1 VTFPRFNIEQS
12 DTEFY
17 TSQSGVALVGL
28 AVNRFTSLNSR
39 VAKAAPCKGVATA
52 DVLRC
57 YLGLLCQGKSDF
69 EAIRP
74 FFEDDEFFAAA
85 LGVKKVPSPE
95 TLRQR
100 LDAVAEAT
108 MRIVDFCTVE
118 FLKKAKAEFSTLET
132 GHMPLDL
139 DVFTQDNSN
148 TKKEGASWTYRKFH
162 GFAPIAAWLGLEG
175 WCLEIEHR
183 PGSQHA
189 QGGFIPF
196 LLRAIHKSRQLT
208 EAPLLVRLDSAHDAI
223 ATLVA
228 LKEEKVDFI
237 VKWNPRGTDVPARAS
252 EVFAHGKM
260 IKQDKKGRIAIMT
273 ETALRTY
280 QDEDGEEQTI
290 KLRRVLRATERY
302 FEKDG
307 TPLLVPDIEIEG
319 WWTSLSVA
327 KDKVIELYKGHALC
341 EQYHSELKSD
351 MDLERLPSGKFATN
365 TLVMHCAGL
374 AYNILRAVGQVG
386 LMTGKQR
393 RRAKQRRRLKT
404 VIQDLVYFAGR
415 YIRHA
420 HTLTLRFSRHAHDQ
434 YDAFNRTYQQFAYG

>member
-1 VTFPRFNIEQS
+1 MTFPRFKIEQS
-12 DTEFY
+12 DSEFY
-17 TSQSGVALVGL
+17 TSHSGVALVGL
-28 AVNRFTSLNSR
+28 AINRFTSLTSR
-39 VAKAAPCKGVATA
+39 VAKAAPSKGVATA
-52 DVLRC
+52 DLLRC

-74 FFEDDEFFAAA
+74 FYEDDDFFTAA

-118 FLKKAKAEFSTLET
+118 FLKKAKAEFSTLAT

-189 QGGFIPF
+189 QEGFIPF

-208 EAPLLVRLDSAHDAI
+208 KAPLLVRLDSAHDAM
-223 ATLVA
+223 ATLVT
-228 LKEEKVDFI
+228 LIDQKVDFI

-260 IKQDKKGRIAIMT
+260 IKQDKTGRIAIMT
-273 ETALRTY
+273 ETVERIY
-280 QDEDGEEQTI
+280 KDEDGEEQNI
-290 KLRRVLRATERY
+290 KLRRVLRATERN
-302 FEKDG
+302 FDKDG
-307 TPLLVPDIEIEG
+307 NPLLVPDIEIEG

-415 YIRHA
+415 FIRHA
-420 HTLTLRFSRHAHDQ
+420 HTLKLRFSCHAHDQ
-434 YDAFNRTYQQFAYG
+434 YDAFSRTYRRFSYG

>member
-1 VTFPRFNIEQS
+1 MTFPRFTIEQS

-17 TSQSGVALVGL
+17 TSQSGMALVGL
-28 AVNRFTSLNSR
+28 AVNRFTSLASR
-39 VAKAAPCKGVATA
+39 VAKAAPCKGIATA

-74 FFEDDEFFAAA
+74 FWEDDEFFAAA
-85 LGVKKVPSPE
+85 LGVKNVPSPE
-95 TLRQR
+95 TMRQR
-100 LDAVAEAT
+100 LDSVAVAT

-118 FLKKAKAEFSTLET
+118 FLKKAKAEFSPLAT
-132 GHMPLDL
+132 GHVPLDL

-148 TKKEGASWTYRKFH
+148 TKKEGVSWTYRKFH

-175 WCLEIEHR
+175 WCLEIEQR
-183 PGSQHA
+183 SGSQHA
-189 QGGFIPF
+189 QEGFIPF
-196 LLRAIHKSRQLT
+196 LLRVLHKSRQLT
-208 EAPLLVRLDSAHDAI
+208 DAPLLVRLDSAHDAI
-223 ATLVA
+223 ATLRT
-228 LKEEKVDFI
+228 LLEEKIDFI

-252 EVFAHGKM
+252 EVFARGKM
-260 IKQDKKGRIAIMT
+260 IKDDKKGRVAIMT
-273 ETALRTY
+273 ETVERTY
-280 QDEDGEEQTI
+280 TDDKGHEKTI
-290 KLRRVLRATERY
+290 KVRRVLRATERY

-319 WWTSLSVA
+319 WWTNLPVT

-351 MDLERLPSGKFATN
+351 MGLERLPSGKFATN
-365 TLVMHCAGL
+365 TLIMHCAGL

-415 YIRHA
+415 FIRHA
-420 HTLTLRFSRHAHDQ
+420 HALTLRFSRHAHDQ
-434 YDAFNRTYQQFAYG
+434 YAAFARTYRRFSYG

>member
-1 VTFPRFNIEQS
+1 MTFPRFTIEQS
-12 DTEFY
+12 DQEFY
-17 TSQSGVALVGL
+17 TSQSGMALVGL
-28 AVNRFTSLNSR
+28 AVNRYTTLASRLN
-39 VAKAAPCKGVATA
+39 KAAPSHGIAAA

-85 LGVKKVPSPE
+85 LGVKDVPSPE

-100 LDAVAEAT
+100 MDKIAEAAQW
-108 MRIVDFCTVE
+108 IVNFCTVE
-118 FLKKAKAEFSTLET
+118 LLKKAKATLSTLST

-148 TKKEGASWTYRKFH
+148 TKKEGVSWTYRKFH

-175 WCLEIEHR
+175 WCLEIEQR

-189 QGGFIPF
+189 QEGFVPF

-208 EAPLLVRLDSAHDAI
+208 DVPLLVRLDSAHDAI
-223 ATLVA
+223 LTLVT
-228 LKEEKVDFI
+228 LIGEQVDFI

-252 EVFAHGKM
+252 EVFAQGKM
-260 IKQDKKGRIAIMT
+260 IKQDKKSRIAIMT
-273 ETALRTY
+273 ETVERSY
-280 QDEDGEEQTI
+280 KDENGETKVI
-290 KLRRVLRATERY
+290 KVRRVLRATERY

-307 TPLLVPDIEIEG
+307 TPLLVPDVEIEG
-319 WWTSLSVA
+319 WWTNLSVA

-365 TLVMHCAGL
+365 ALVMSCSAL

-386 LMTGKQR
+386 LMSKAQA
-393 RRAKQRRRLKT
+393 RRAKQRRRIKT
-404 VIQDLVYFAGR
+404 VMQDLVYFAGR
-415 YIRHA
+415 FIRHA
-420 HTLTLRFSRHAHDQ
+420 RGLTLRFSCHAHDQ
-434 YDAFNRTYQQFAYG
+434 AEAFARTYERFAYG

>member
-1 VTFPRFNIEQS
+1 MFPRFNIEQS
-12 DTEFY
+12 DSEFY

-28 AVNRFTSLNSR
+28 AINKFTSLESR
-39 VAKAAPCKGVATA
+39 VAKAAPSKGVATA

-118 FLKKAKAEFSTLET
+118 FLKKARAEFSPLEM

-189 QGGFIPF
+189 QEGFIPF

-223 ATLVA
+223 ATLVT
-228 LKEEKVDFI
+228 LIDKKVDFI

-260 IKQDKKGRIAIMT
+260 IKQDKTGRIAIMT
-273 ETALRTY
+273 ETVERSY
-280 QDEDGEEQTI
+280 KDDNDETRTI
-290 KLRRVLRATERY
+290 KVRRVLRATERN

-307 TPLLVPDIEIEG
+307 TPLLVPNIEIEG

-415 YIRHA
+415 FIRHA

-434 YDAFNRTYQQFAYG
+434 YDAFSKTYRRFAYG

>member
-1 VTFPRFNIEQS
+1 VTFPRFTIEQS
-12 DTEFY
+12 DQEFY
-17 TSQSGVALVGL
+17 TSQSGMALVGL
-28 AVNRFTSLNSR
+28 AVNRYTTLASRLN
-39 VAKAAPCKGVATA
+39 KAAPSHGIAAA

-85 LGVKKVPSPE
+85 LGVKDVPSPE

-100 LDAVAEAT
+100 MDKIAEAAQW
-108 MRIVDFCTVE
+108 IVNFCTVE
-118 FLKKAKAEFSTLET
+118 LLRKAKATLSTLST

-148 TKKEGASWTYRKFH
+148 TKKEGVSWTYRKFH

-175 WCLEIEHR
+175 WCLEIEQR

-189 QGGFIPF
+189 QEGFVPF

-208 EAPLLVRLDSAHDAI
+208 NAPLLVRLDSAHDAI
-223 ATLVA
+223 MTLVT
-228 LKEEKVDFI
+228 LIGEQVDFI

-252 EVFAHGKM
+252 EVFAQGKM
-260 IKQDKKGRIAIMT
+260 IKQDKKSRIAIMT
-273 ETALRTY
+273 ETVERSY
-280 QDEDGEEQTI
+280 KDENGETKVI
-290 KLRRVLRATERY
+290 KVRRVLRATERY

-307 TPLLVPDIEIEG
+307 TPLLVPDVEIEG
-319 WWTSLSVA
+319 WWTNLSVA

-365 TLVMHCAGL
+365 ALVMSCSAL

-386 LMTGKQR
+386 LMSKAQA
-393 RRAKQRRRLKT
+393 RRAKQRRRIKT
-404 VIQDLVYFAGR
+404 VMQDLVYFAGR
-415 YIRHA
+415 FIRHA
-420 HTLTLRFSRHAHDQ
+420 RGLTLRFSCHAHDQ
-434 YDAFNRTYQQFAYG
+434 AEAFARTYERFAYG

>member
-1 VTFPRFNIEQS
+1 VTFPRFTIEQS

-17 TSQSGVALVGL
+17 TSQSGMALVGL
-28 AVNRFTSLNSR
+28 AVNRYTTLASR
-39 VAKAAPCKGVATA
+39 LAKAAPSQGIAAA

-57 YLGLLCQGKSDF
+57 YIGLLCQGKSDF

-85 LGVKKVPSPE
+85 LGVKDVPSPE

-100 LDAVAEAT
+100 MDKFAIAAQW
-108 MRIVDFCTVE
+108 IVNFCTIE
-118 FLKKAKAEFSTLET
+118 FLKKAQASLSTLPS

-148 TKKEGASWTYRKFH
+148 TKKEGVSWTYRKFH

-175 WCLEIEHR
+175 WCLEIEQR

-189 QGGFIPF
+189 QEGFVPL

-208 EAPLLVRLDSAHDAI
+208 KAPLLVRLDSAHDAI
-223 ATLVA
+223 MTLVT
-228 LKEEKVDFI
+228 LISEQVDFI

-273 ETALRTY
+273 ETVERSY
-280 QDEDGEEQTI
+280 KDDNDETRTI
-290 KLRRVLRATERY
+290 KVRRVLRATECY
-302 FEKDG
+302 FERDG
-307 TPLLVPDIEIEG
+307 TPLLFPAVEIEG
-319 WWTSLSVA
+319 WWTNLTVA

-365 TLVMHCAGL
+365 TLVMCCSGL

-386 LMTGKQR
+386 LMGKKQA
-393 RRAKQRRRLKT
+393 RRAKQRRRIKT
-404 VIQDLVYFAGR
+404 VMQDLVYFAGR
-415 YIRHA
+415 FIRHA
-420 HTLTLRFSRHAHDQ
+420 RGLTLRFSCHAHDQ
-434 YDAFNRTYQQFAYG
+434 AEAFVKTYERFAYG

>member
-1 VTFPRFNIEQS
+1 VTFPRFKIEQS

-28 AVNRFTSLNSR
+28 AINRFTSLNSR

-118 FLKKAKAEFSTLET
+118 FLKKAKAEFSKLET

-148 TKKEGASWTYRKFH
+148 TKKEGVSWTYRKFH

-175 WCLEIEHR
+175 WCLEIEQR

-189 QGGFIPF
+189 QENFVPF
-196 LLRAIHKSRQLT
+196 LLRALHKSRQLT
-208 EAPLLVRLDSAHDAI
+208 DAPLLVRLDSAHDAI
-223 ATLVA
+223 RTLVT
-228 LKEEKVDFI
+228 LKEENVDFI

-260 IKQDKKGRIAIMT
+260 IKQDKTGRIAIMT
-273 ETALRTY
+273 ETVERSFK
-280 QDEDGEEQTI
+280 DEDGKDQTL
-290 KLRRVLRATERY
+290 KVRRVLRATERY

-319 WWTSLSVA
+319 WWTSLSSA

-415 YIRHA
+415 FIRHA
-420 HTLTLRFSRHAHDQ
+420 HALTLRFSRHAHDQ
-434 YDAFNRTYQQFAYG
+434 YDAFSRTYRRFAYG

>member
-1 VTFPRFNIEQS
+1 MTFPRFNIEQS
-12 DTEFY
+12 DSEFY

-28 AVNRFTSLNSR
+28 AINRFTSLNSR

-74 FFEDDEFFAAA
+74 FFEDDAFFAAA
-85 LGVKKVPSPE
+85 LGVNKVPSPE

-100 LDAVAEAT
+100 MDAVAEAT
-108 MRIVDFCTVE
+108 MRIVDFCTLE

-183 PGSQHA
+183 RGSQHA
-189 QGGFIPF
+189 QEGFVPF

-228 LKEEKVDFI
+228 LKQENVDFI

-260 IKQDKKGRIAIMT
+260 IEQDKKGRIAIMT
-273 ETALRTY
+273 QTIERTY
-280 QDEDGEEQTI
+280 QDEDGEKQTI

-307 TPLLVPDIEIEG
+307 TELLVPDIEIEG

-341 EQYHSELKSD
+341 VQYHSELKSD

-386 LMTGKQR
+386 LMNGKQR

-415 YIRHA
+415 FIRHA

-434 YDAFNRTYQQFAYG
+434 YEAFSRTYRRFAYG

>member
-1 VTFPRFNIEQS
+1 MTFPRFTIEQS
-12 DTEFY
+12 DSEFY
-17 TSQSGVALVGL
+17 TSHSGMALVGL
-28 AVNRFTSLNSR
+28 ALNRYTTLASR
-39 VAKAAPCKGVATA
+39 LAKAAPSQGIAAA

-85 LGVKKVPSPE
+85 LGVKDVPSPE

-100 LDAVAEAT
+100 MDKIAHPAHW
-108 MRIVDFCTVE
+108 IVNFCTVE
-118 FLKKAKAEFSTLET
+118 LLKKAKAALSTLSS

-148 TKKEGASWTYRKFH
+148 TKKEGVSWTYRKFH

-175 WCLEIEHR
+175 WCLEIEQR

-189 QGGFIPF
+189 QEGFVPF
-196 LLRAIHKSRQLT
+196 LLRAIDKSRQLT

-223 ATLVA
+223 MTLVT
-228 LKEEKVDFI
+228 LMDKETDFI

-252 EVFAHGKM
+252 EVFARGKM

-273 ETALRTY
+273 ETVERSYT
-280 QDEDGEEQTI
+280 DENDEIKTI
-290 KLRRVLRATERY
+290 KVRRVLRATERY

-307 TPLLVPDIEIEG
+307 TPLLVPDVEIEG
-319 WWTSLSVA
+319 WWTNLSGA
-327 KDKVIELYKGHALC
+327 KDQVIELYKGHALC

-365 TLVMHCAGL
+365 TLVMCCAGL

-393 RRAKQRRRLKT
+393 RRAKQRRRIKT

-415 YIRHA
+415 FICHA

-434 YDAFNRTYQQFAYG
+434 YAAFSRTYRRFAYG

>member
-1 VTFPRFNIEQS
+1 VTFPRFTIEQS
-12 DTEFY
+12 DQEFY
-17 TSQSGVALVGL
+17 TSQSGMALVGL
-28 AVNRFTSLNSR
+28 AVNRYTTLASRLN
-39 VAKAAPCKGVATA
+39 KAAPSHGIAAA

-85 LGVKKVPSPE
+85 LGVKDVPSPE

-100 LDAVAEAT
+100 MDKIAEAAQW
-108 MRIVDFCTVE
+108 IVNFCTVE
-118 FLKKAKAEFSTLET
+118 LLRKAKATLSTLST

-148 TKKEGASWTYRKFH
+148 TKKEGVSWTYRKFH

-175 WCLEIEHR
+175 WCLEIEQR

-189 QGGFIPF
+189 QEGFVPF

-208 EAPLLVRLDSAHDAI
+208 DVPLLVRLDSAHDAI
-223 ATLVA
+223 LTLVT
-228 LKEEKVDFI
+228 LIGEQVDFI

-252 EVFAHGKM
+252 EVFAQGKM
-260 IKQDKKGRIAIMT
+260 IKQDKKSRIAIMT
-273 ETALRTY
+273 ETVERSY
-280 QDEDGEEQTI
+280 KDENGETKVI
-290 KLRRVLRATERY
+290 KVRRVLRATERY

-307 TPLLVPDIEIEG
+307 TPLLVPDVEIEG
-319 WWTSLSVA
+319 WWTNLSVA

-365 TLVMHCAGL
+365 ALVMSCSAL

-386 LMTGKQR
+386 LMSKAQA
-393 RRAKQRRRLKT
+393 RRAKQRRRIKT
-404 VIQDLVYFAGR
+404 VMQDLVYFAGR
-415 YIRHA
+415 FIRHA
-420 HTLTLRFSRHAHDQ
+420 RGLTLRFSCHAHDQ
-434 YDAFNRTYQQFAYG
+434 AEAFARTYERFAYG

>member
-1 VTFPRFNIEQS
+1 
-12 DTEFY
+12 
-17 TSQSGVALVGL
+17 
-28 AVNRFTSLNSR
+28 
-39 VAKAAPCKGVATA
+39 
-52 DVLRC
+52 
-57 YLGLLCQGKSDF
+57 
-69 EAIRP
+69 
-74 FFEDDEFFAAA
+74 
-85 LGVKKVPSPE
+85 
-95 TLRQR
+95 
-100 LDAVAEAT
+100 
-108 MRIVDFCTVE
+108 
-118 FLKKAKAEFSTLET
+118 
-132 GHMPLDL
+132 MPLDL

-175 WCLEIEHR
+175 WGLEIENC

-189 QGGFIPF
+189 QEGFVPF
-196 LLRAIHKSRQLT
+196 MLRTIHKSRQLT
-208 EAPLLVRLDSAHDAI
+208 KAPLLVRLDSAHDAI

-228 LKEEKVDFI
+228 LIDKKVDFI

-260 IKQDKKGRIAIMT
+260 IRQDKTGRITIMT
-273 ETALRTY
+273 ETVERTCL
-280 QDEDGEEQTI
+280 DEDGQGQTI
-290 KLRRVLRATERY
+290 KLRRVLRTTERH

-351 MDLERLPSGKFATN
+351 MDLERLPSGKFSTN

-393 RRAKQRRRLKT
+393 RRAKQRRWLKT
-404 VIQDLVYFAGR
+404 VIQVEHISTG
-415 YIRHA
+415 HKNV
-420 HTLTLRFSRHAHDQ
+420 SWPKWC
-434 YDAFNRTYQQFAYG
+434 N

>member
-1 VTFPRFNIEQS
+1 MTFPRFNIEQS
-12 DTEFY
+12 DSEFY
-17 TSQSGVALVGL
+17 TSQSGMALVGL
-28 AVNRFTSLNSR
+28 AVNRYTTLVSR
-39 VAKAAPCKGVATA
+39 VGKAAPSQGIATA
-52 DVLRC
+52 DVLRS

-74 FFEDDEFFAAA
+74 FWEDDEFFAAA
-85 LGVKKVPSPE
+85 LAVQKVPSVE

-100 LDAVAEAT
+100 MDKVAEAV
-108 MRIVDFCTVE
+108 RPILNFCTIE
-118 FLKKAKAEFSTLET
+118 LLKKAKAALSALPS
-132 GHMPLDL
+132 GHMPLDM

-148 TKKEGASWTYRKFH
+148 TKKEGVSWTYRKYD

-175 WCLEIEHR
+175 WCLEIEQR

-189 QGGFIPF
+189 QEGFVPF
-196 LLRAIHKSRQLT
+196 LLRAINKSRQLT

-223 ATLVA
+223 RTLVTLA
-228 LKEEKVDFI
+228 AEQVDFI

-252 EVFAHGKM
+252 EVFACGKT
-260 IKQDKKGRIAIMT
+260 IKQDKKGRIAILT
-273 ETALRTY
+273 ETVNRSY
-280 QDEDGEEQTI
+280 KDEDGNDQTI
-290 KLRRVLRATERY
+290 KVRRVLRATERY

-307 TPLLVPDIEIEG
+307 TPLLVPDVEIEG
-319 WWTSLSVA
+319 WWTNLSVA

-365 TLVMHCAGL
+365 ALVMSCAGL

-393 RRAKQRRRLKT
+393 RRAKQRRRIKT
-404 VIQDLVYFAGR
+404 VMQDLIYCAARF
-415 YIRHA
+415 IRHA
-420 HTLTLRFSRHAHDQ
+420 NSLTLRFSCHAHGQ
-434 YDAFNRTYQQFAYG
+434 ADAFATTYKRFAYG

>member
-1 VTFPRFNIEQS
+1 MTFPRFTIEQS
-12 DTEFY
+12 DSEFY
-17 TSQSGVALVGL
+17 TSQSGMALVGL
-28 AVNRFTSLNSR
+28 ALNRYTTLASR
-39 VAKAAPCKGVATA
+39 VATAAPCQGIATA

-57 YLGLLCQGKSDF
+57 YIGLLCQGKSDF

-74 FFEDDEFFAAA
+74 FWEDDEFFAAA
-85 LGVKKVPSPE
+85 LGVQNVPSPE

-100 LDAVAEAT
+100 MDKVAEAV
-108 MRIVDFCTVE
+108 RPIVNLCTVE
-118 FLKKAKAEFSTLET
+118 LLKKAKAALSTLDS

-148 TKKEGASWTYRKFH
+148 TKKEGVSWTYRKFH

-175 WCLEIEHR
+175 WCLEIEQR

-189 QGGFIPF
+189 QEGFIPF

-223 ATLVA
+223 MTLVTLA
-228 LKEEKVDFI
+228 GEQVDFI

-252 EVFAHGKM
+252 EVFAKGKM
-260 IKQDKKGRIAIMT
+260 VKQDKKGRIAIMT
-273 ETALRTY
+273 ETVERSY
-280 QDEDGEEQTI
+280 RDENDETRTI
-290 KLRRVLRATERY
+290 KVRRVLRASERY

-307 TPLLVPDIEIEG
+307 TPLLVPDVEIEG
-319 WWTSLSVA
+319 WWTNLSVT

-365 TLVMHCAGL
+365 ALVMCCASL

-386 LMTGKQR
+386 LMGKAQA
-393 RRAKQRRRLKT
+393 RRAKQRRRIKT
-404 VIQDLVYFAGR
+404 VIQDLIYCAAR
-415 YIRHA
+415 WIRHCRG
-420 HTLTLRFSRHAHDQ
+420 LTLRFSCHAHDQ
-434 YDAFNRTYQQFAYG
+434 AASFATTYARFAYG